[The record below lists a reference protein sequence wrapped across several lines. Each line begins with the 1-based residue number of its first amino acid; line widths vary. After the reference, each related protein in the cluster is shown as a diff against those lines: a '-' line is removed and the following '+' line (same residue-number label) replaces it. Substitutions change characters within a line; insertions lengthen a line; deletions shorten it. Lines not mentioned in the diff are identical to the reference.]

1 MKAATCT
8 LFLFAVSCRAIADE
22 GRSNPLGT
30 VLELMSALEAKITKE
45 GEAEAKAFKDFFEWC
60 DDASKN
66 INNEITTGKA
76 QQAKLEAKIGQLTS
90 AIDTSDTNIESLAG
104 SISSA
109 ESELKEATAIRTTE
123 AADFAASEKELVDTV
138 DTLDR
143 AISILSTEM
152 AKNPAAFA
160 QIDTSS
166 MANLVQSLSVVV
178 DAAGFSTSDR
188 QKLVALVQSKQGDED
203 NEVGAPAA
211 AVYKSHSSG
220 IIDTLE
226 DLKEKA
232 ESELADARKA
242 ETSAKHNYG
251 MMKQSL
257 DDQMAADTKDLN
269 EEKAAK
275 AASEEAKATAEGDL
289 STTISDLKNS
299 ENALSTANSDCM
311 TTAADHEATV
321 AARTEELKVIATAKK
336 ILQGTTSGAVE
347 QTYSFLQIASSSKAT
362 STLHTRADLANSE
375 VVNLVKK
382 LARQHHSAALAQLA
396 SRISSAMRFASAQNA
411 DPFAKVKG
419 LITDMISRLEEDAKT
434 DASHKAYCDKETG
447 EASAKKVEKKALI
460 EKLSTEIDSMSA
472 RSAKLKE
479 EVASLQKELAEL
491 ASSQAEMDKIRSDE
505 KALYT
510 KNSAEMKTGIE
521 GVQKALSILKDYY
534 ASEEKSHSAAEGAG
548 SGIIGMLEVIESD
561 FTKGLAEMEV
571 AESSAEK
578 DYEKVTK
585 QNEIATTMKNQDVK
599 YKQKEA
605 AGLDKSAS
613 QTSSDLESAQAELD
627 AIMEY
632 LGKLADMCVAKAEP
646 YAERKRRRDAEIE
659 GLKQALNILDGE
671 AVLMQQTTKHT
682 LRGSQ

>member
-510 KNSAEMKTGIE
+510 KNSAEMKVGIE

-534 ASEEKSHSAAEGAG
+534 ASEEKDHSAAEGAG

-632 LGKLADMCVAKAEP
+632 LAKLADMCVAKAEP
-646 YAERKRRRDAEIE
+646 YAERKRRRDAEVE
-659 GLKQALNILDGE
+659 GLKEALNILEGE
-671 AVLMQQTTKHT
+671 AVLMQRTTKHT
-682 LRGSQ
+682 LRGSL